1 LRISLG
7 NRFALLVVAVL
18 VSVLGS
24 VSYLLVLSQRDKFLE
39 VMGGASAIGADL
51 LALELER
58 TMARSPDDP
67 LAELDQI
74 LREGAGTGPTRR
86 LLLIDQDAR
95 IVRAPAGGGT
105 PGEQLPPFY
114 RELVREAGKSNRAI
128 GRQAGDGIGFVTVRA
143 LHNGASCVG
152 CHETETGPLGYL
164 AMDVSLA
171 TAWDFVRGQA
181 GVMVMATALAA
192 VLISILLYV
201 VARIWVIQPINRLRE
216 ALTAVEVGLND
227 VQVDDRR
234 GVPEL
239 RRVAVAFNAMSDRLS
254 AARRAVEHA
263 HVGEHVAANQALSL
277 NTLASVLAHELR
289 NPMSGISMALG
300 TLARGLPQEHPD
312 QDVIRQA
319 QHQLARVNRELD
331 DLLAYARPP
340 RTETRAEIDMGL
352 LARRTAAFSRPT
364 ARSLGVELDVSV
376 DVAQPSWVHAEV
388 DRLEQVLLNLIQ
400 NAIHSVSESGRA
412 GGRVLVAVG
421 GDRPDRVCICVED
434 DGPGIADELRERIFE
449 PFYTTRKQ
457 GTGLGL
463 PLARR
468 IVEYHGGHLR
478 VERSVEL
485 GGARFIVCLPR
496 IEAPA

>member
-1 LRISLG
+1 MRISLG
-7 NRFALLVVAVL
+7 NRFALLVAAVL
-18 VSVLGS
+18 LSVLGT

-39 VMGGASAIGADL
+39 VMGGASAIGVDL
-51 LALELER
+51 LALQIER

-74 LREGAGTGPTRR
+74 LSEGARTGPTRR
-86 LLLIDQDAR
+86 LLLIDGDAR
-95 IVRAPAGGGT
+95 IIRAPAGDGAVGDT
-105 PGEQLPPFY
+105 LPPIY
-114 RELVREAGKSNRAI
+114 RELVREARGTDRAI
-128 GRQAGDGIGFVTVRA
+128 GRQAGEGRGFVTIRA
-143 LHNGASCVG
+143 LHNGAACVS
-152 CHETETGPLGYL
+152 CHEGEPGPLGYL

-181 GVMVMATALAA
+181 GVMIAATAAA
-192 VLISILLYV
+192 ALLVSILLYV
-201 VARIWVIQPINRLRE
+201 VARTWVIQPIDRLRE
-216 ALTAVEVGLND
+216 ALTAVEVGLAD
-227 VQVDDRR
+227 VHVDARR

-263 HVGEHVAANQALSL
+263 HVGEHVAANRALSL

-289 NPMSGISMALG
+289 NPMSGISIALD
-300 TLARGLPQEHPD
+300 TLARDLPADHPD
-312 QDVIRQA
+312 QEVIQQA
-319 QHQLARVNRELD
+319 QHQLDRVNRELD

-340 RTETRAEIDMGL
+340 RAETRAETDMGL

-364 ARSLGVELDVSV
+364 ARSLGVELEVVV
-376 DVAQPSWVHAEV
+376 DGDQAAWVHAEV

-400 NAIHSVSESGRA
+400 NAIHSVSESDQPGGTVRVTVRSDGRA
-412 GGRVLVAVG
+412 
-421 GDRPDRVCICVED
+421 RVCIAVED
-434 DGPGIADELRERIFE
+434 DGPGIPDELRERIFE

-463 PLARR
+463 SLARR
-468 IVEYHGGHLR
+468 IVEYHGGQLQ
-478 VERSVEL
+478 VGRSSGL
-485 GGARFIVCLPR
+485 GGACFTVCLPR